1 MPNTE
6 LRLVGTSHVRQGDAK
21 RARHHRDT
29 PQGIP
34 EFFDKGV
41 VVQWSSLHHVLAYN
55 PQHLARFLREA
66 GCGVEES
73 RFVAQGWIHGPCRR
87 LLIDVEVERVAQ
99 L

>member
-1 MPNTE
+1 MPSAE
-6 LRLVGTSHVRQGDAK
+6 LGLVGTSHVRQGDAK

-41 VVQWSSLHHVLAYN
+41 VVQWPFLHHVLAYDA
-55 PQHLARFLREA
+55 QHLARFLREA
-66 GCGVEES
+66 GCGIEES
-73 RFVAQGWIHGPCRR
+73 RFVAQGWIHGPFRSS
-87 LLIDVEVERVAQ
+87 LIDVELERIAQ